1 MGVVLALAVAWVY
14 AKTAAGL
21 VREWLSSPDASYGL
35 VLIAV
40 AAAVAWQRRERCAQ
54 AFATRPSDDFSGL
67 AVLSGGLLLYLAG
80 QLGADIFVTRISF
93 VVVIAGALWFV
104 AGAGVVRVLA
114 APLTFVLMAVPLPAL
129 LVNTVTLPLQ
139 FTTSRIAEGTLAAA
153 GVAVFRDGN
162 LLELPSATLE
172 VAEACS
178 GLRSLVSLTAIAVLL
193 AWSAY
198 QASGGLAGGRTA
210 LPRCMTIVFAAVP
223 VAVVMNGLR
232 IAGIAIACETWGR
245 GMASGPWHTFSGW
258 VTFVGAASALIGIRR
273 LLSPGAPPAAAAE
286 RAAAA

>member
-21 VREWLSSPDASYGL
+21 VREWVSSPDASYGL

-40 AAAVAWQRRERCAQ
+40 AAVVAWQRRGRCAQ
-54 AFATRPSDDFSGL
+54 ALAAGPSDDFFGVAAL
-67 AVLSGGLLLYLAG
+67 TGGVLLYGAG

-93 VVVIAGALWFV
+93 VAVLAGSLWFV
-104 AGAGVVRVLA
+104 AGGAVVRVLA
-114 APLTFVLMAVPLPAL
+114 APLAFVLMAVPLPAL
-129 LVNTVTLPLQ
+129 LVNAVTLPLQ
-139 FTTSRIAEGTLAAA
+139 FTASTIAEGTLAAA
-153 GVAVFRDGN
+153 GIAVFRDGN
-162 LLELPSATLE
+162 VLELPSATLE

-198 QASGGLAGGRTA
+198 QTSVRPARARTV
-210 LPRCMTIVFAAVP
+210 LPRCLTLVAAAVP

-232 IAGIAIACETWGR
+232 I
-245 GMASGPWHTFSGW
+245 
-258 VTFVGAASALIGIRR
+258 
-273 LLSPGAPPAAAAE
+273 
-286 RAAAA
+286 